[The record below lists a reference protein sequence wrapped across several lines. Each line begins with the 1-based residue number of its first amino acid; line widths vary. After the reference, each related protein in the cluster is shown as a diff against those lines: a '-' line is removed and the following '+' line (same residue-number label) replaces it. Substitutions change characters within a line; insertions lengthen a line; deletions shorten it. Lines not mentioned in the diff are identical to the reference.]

1 MKTFAKTHGLDSQF
15 ARFYRPLARNLVM
28 IAIVT
33 AVLATASLFY
43 FDHRLT
49 TSLSKRL
56 IESNTQATAQTL
68 QNLFDDAQDG
78 LHLAQRQIQH
88 HDIRP
93 GHRDPL
99 FSALAP
105 FLSQFPFLDS
115 INLADADG
123 NEYVLIK
130 RPGEILTRGIEAEA
144 PNVALWQRRVH
155 GVVVE
160 QWTRQTDVSP
170 VDRPWFKGAMS
181 RESGHGFW
189 TTPYTFLTT
198 KQPGVSVSSRWS
210 PLQREAEHVV
220 SFNITLIDISHQTT
234 QLRPSDNGMTVI
246 FTQDGETLG
255 LPPDPRF
262 EDESALL
269 SAVLSPVTELKVP
282 ALDAALAQWYATDQP
297 QGISRYRTP
306 DRAPWWAGFSP
317 ESLDED
323 TTVWVAVLIPE
334 DDFLGATI
342 TQRNLTLAGIGLT
355 GILIAGLVFVTSMRS
370 IRRQVRTAVDRV
382 ERKLGQ
388 YRLRQK
394 IGEGGNGAVY
404 RATHALLRRPTA
416 IKLMNPEFA
425 RSDSARKRFEH
436 EVQITSNLNHPNTIA
451 IYDYGRTPD
460 GTLYYAMEFL
470 NGGTLERLVQFAGA
484 LPPARVIHILE
495 QIAGSLAEAHAK
507 RLIHRDIKPSNAI
520 LCERGGLFDVVK
532 VLDFG
537 LVKEI
542 AETDGNLT
550 QSNLL
555 IGTPL
560 YMAPEIISSPGQ
572 ASPQGDLYAL
582 GAVGYMLLTG
592 SNVFD
597 GESAVEICAKHLHD
611 APVPPSQRAPGA
623 GIPADLEALI
633 LTCLSKEPADR
644 PAGASEFRAGLMNC
658 MAWGEW
664 DQGQAS
670 AWWHMHSAAFT
681 GTESSTNATPLSN
694 TEVLVDLDRRALST
708 RASRV

>member
-1 MKTFAKTHGLDSQF
+1 
-15 ARFYRPLARNLVM
+15 
-28 IAIVT
+28 
-33 AVLATASLFY
+33 
-43 FDHRLT
+43 
-49 TSLSKRL
+49 
-56 IESNTQATAQTL
+56 
-68 QNLFDDAQDG
+68 
-78 LHLAQRQIQH
+78 
-88 HDIRP
+88 
-93 GHRDPL
+93 
-99 FSALAP
+99 
-105 FLSQFPFLDS
+105 
-115 INLADADG
+115 
-123 NEYVLIK
+123 
-130 RPGEILTRGIEAEA
+130 
-144 PNVALWQRRVH
+144 
-155 GVVVE
+155 
-160 QWTRQTDVSP
+160 
-170 VDRPWFKGAMS
+170 
-181 RESGHGFW
+181 
-189 TTPYTFLTT
+189 
-198 KQPGVSVSSRWS
+198 
-210 PLQREAEHVV
+210 
-220 SFNITLIDISHQTT
+220 
-234 QLRPSDNGMTVI
+234 
-246 FTQDGETLG
+246 
-255 LPPDPRF
+255 
-262 EDESALL
+262 
-269 SAVLSPVTELKVP
+269 
-282 ALDAALAQWYATDQP
+282 
-297 QGISRYRTP
+297 
-306 DRAPWWAGFSP
+306 
-317 ESLDED
+317 
-323 TTVWVAVLIPE
+323 
-334 DDFLGATI
+334 
-342 TQRNLTLAGIGLT
+342 
-355 GILIAGLVFVTSMRS
+355 
-370 IRRQVRTAVDRV
+370 
-382 ERKLGQ
+382 
-388 YRLRQK
+388 
-394 IGEGGNGAVY
+394 
-404 RATHALLRRPTA
+404 
-416 IKLMNPEFA
+416 MNPEFA